1 MTPFDE
7 PKVDCHNH
15 IFDPARFPYIADAW
29 YRPLPQETGTA
40 ADFLNVLDAHGVR
53 HALLVGPNSG
63 YGEDNRYL
71 IDTIARS
78 DGRFKGVAVV
88 PNDIGEAALR
98 ELKAAGVVG
107 VTFNVALLGVSHYAD
122 TAGLLATLARLDLYV
137 QVQVEHD
144 QLVPLAAM
152 LERSGAGILIDHCGR
167 PTPEAGIHQPGFRSV
182 LALARSGRASVKLS
196 GQVKFSRD
204 EYPYADTWPFVR
216 ALIDAYTLDHCVWGS
231 DWPFLR
237 ARHRV
242 DYGPLLKLVEIL
254 VPDTAHRRKIMWE
267 TPMRL
272 FGF

>member
-1 MTPFDE
+1 MTLLDE

-15 IFDPARFPYIADAW
+15 IFDPARFPYAADAW

-71 IDTIARS
+71 LDTIGRS

-107 VTFNVALLGVSHYAD
+107 IALNVALLGVSHYAD
-122 TAGLLATLARLDLYV
+122 TAGLLAKLARLDLYV

-152 LERSGAGILIDHCGR
+152 LEQSGASVLVDHCGR
-167 PTPEAGIHQPGFRSV
+167 PTPEAGIDQPGFRAV
-182 LALARSGRASVKLS
+182 LELARSGRASVKLS
-196 GQVKFSRD
+196 GHVKFSRD

-216 ALIDAYTLDHCVWGS
+216 ALIDAYTPDHCVWGS

-254 VPDTAHRRKIMWE
+254 VPDAAHRRKIMWE